1 MSELTDLIREAN
13 RISTV
18 LDVLAAKGHKVYRT
32 GKRFRGPCPV
42 CGDGQSRTSTR
53 FWVDQPGRR
62 WGCFNGGASACA
74 RGGDAVDL
82 YAFLERLSLKEA
94 AEKMVG
100 RPLPKSARPSEPE
113 RRRPVRSAEDEE
125 TWKLKFA
132 VEMWKKARPA
142 KGTLVE
148 AYLRARG
155 MDGPILEAALRQLR
169 FRRSAYH
176 SGPRSKPL
184 KFPAMVGL
192 VRTPAGPTGGV
203 HVTYLAADGS
213 GKAPVD
219 KAKRMW
225 GPQAGLVDGVWRPGC
240 VWLSHPEAEGGLV
253 EAEGIE
259 TALSAAILQGGPRR
273 VVAALSLRAVQGGI
287 LQDKY
292 NRIDPAVIRPDPA
305 MPAFTW
311 PEPERR
317 PWGEVAI
324 AIDRD
329 MKPVKVRVRK
339 AGGGTMERV
348 LGAEDRA
355 RICAGL
361 AVAAWKATTSARV
374 RAIGAP
380 AGMDFNDELQARRA
394 AGEGFQ

>member
-1 MSELTDLIREAN
+1 MSELVDLIREAN
-13 RISTV
+13 RISSV
-18 LDVLAAKGHKVYRT
+18 LDVLAHADHRVYRS
-32 GKRFRGPCPV
+32 GRRYRGPCPV
-42 CGDGQSRTSTR
+42 CGDGKSRTSTR
-53 FWVDQPGRR
+53 FWVDHDGKR
-62 WGCFNGGASACA
+62 WGCFNGGAAACS

-82 YAFLERLSLKEA
+82 FAFLAGMSLKAA
-94 AEKMVG
+94 AETMVG
-100 RPLPKSARPSEPE
+100 RPLPKRPRPPEPE
-113 RRRPVRSAEDEE
+113 RRRPVRTAEDEDAA
-125 TWKLKFA
+125 KRKFA

-148 AYLRARG
+148 TYLRSRG
-155 MDGPILEAALRQLR
+155 MYGPILEAALRQLR

-176 SGPRSKPL
+176 SGSRSKPV

-203 HVTYLAADGS
+203 HVTYLAPDGG
-213 GKAPVD
+213 GKAPIA

-225 GPQAGLVDGVWRPGC
+225 GPQAAEIDGVRVPGC

-273 VVAALSLRAVQGGI
+273 VVAALSLRAVQGGVQ
-287 LQDKY
+287 LDKY
-292 NRIDPAVIRPDPA
+292 GRLDPEVLKPDPQV
-305 MPAFTW
+305 PAFTW
-311 PEPERR
+311 PEPEKR

-339 AGGGTMERV
+339 ATGGTTER
-348 LGAEDRA
+348 LLSAEERA

-361 AVAAWKATTSARV
+361 ARAAWLRTTSATV
-374 RAIGAP
+374 RAIAAP
-380 AGMDFNDELQARRA
+380 AGMDFNDELRARVG
-394 AGEGFQ
+394 AGEGL